1 VLTDSDLDRYSRQL
15 LVPDID
21 VAGQEALA
29 AATVLVVGLGGLGSP
44 AALYLAA
51 AGVGTLRLADGDRVE
66 LSNLQRQIAHTEA
79 GLGDNK
85 ALSAARAVRAINHKL
100 RVEVIDCHLDAY
112 SMAEAVQ
119 GANLVLDA
127 SDRFA
132 TRYAL
137 NRACVAAGVPL
148 LSAAAIR
155 LEGQLALFDSAR
167 GGPCYRCLYPD
178 AAADDGSLACAEN
191 GVLGPV
197 VGVLGSLQ
205 ALEAIKYLV
214 GMEQTLRDAVLMLD
228 LRSLSL
234 QRLALDRRR
243 DCPDCPPPVT

>member
-1 VLTDSDLDRYSRQL
+1 MLGDADLERYSRQL
-15 LVPDID
+15 LVPDVDI
-21 VAGQEALA
+21 AGQEALA
-29 AATVLVVGLGGLGSP
+29 AATVLVLGLGGLGCP

-85 ALSAARAVRAINHKL
+85 AISAARAVGAINRGT
-100 RVEVIDCHLDAY
+100 RVEVIDRHLDAHG
-112 SMAEAVQ
+112 MVAALEGVD
-119 GANLVLDA
+119 LVLDA

-155 LEGQLALFDSAR
+155 LEGQLALFDTAR
-167 GGPCYRCLYPD
+167 GGPCYRCLYPE
-178 AAADDGSLACAEN
+178 AAADDNSLACAEN

-197 VGVLGSLQ
+197 VGVLGSMQ

-214 GMEQTLRDAVLMLD
+214 GIEQNLRDAVLMLD

-234 QRLALDRRR
+234 QRLALARRPG
-243 DCPDCPPPVT
+243 CPDCRRR

>member
-1 VLTDSDLDRYSRQL
+1 MLGDADLERYSRQL
-15 LVPDID
+15 LVPEVD

-29 AATVLVVGLGGLGSP
+29 AATVLVVGLGGLGCP
-44 AALYLAA
+44 ATLYLAA
-51 AGVGTLRLADGDRVE
+51 AGIGTLRLADGDRVE
-66 LSNLQRQIAHTEA
+66 LSNLQRQVAHTEA

-85 ALSAARAVRAINHKL
+85 AVSAARAVRAINRGV
-100 RVEVIDCHLDAY
+100 RVEVIDRHLDAR
-112 SMAEAVQ
+112 SMLAAVE
-119 GANLVLDA
+119 GVGLVLDA

-137 NRACVAAGVPL
+137 NRVCVAAGVPL

-155 LEGQLALFDSAR
+155 MEGQLALFDTAR

-178 AAADDGSLACAEN
+178 AAADDSSLACAEN

-214 GMEQTLRDAVLMLD
+214 GMEQNLRDAVLMLD

-243 DCPDCPPPVT
+243 GCPDCRPQ